1 MSAEAIVRRT
11 VRSSGPPG
19 IRGND
24 GQRAA
29 SGDPTAYALTVL
41 TIVALVLALLF
52 LPSPWGLI
60 AVIVAAVID
69 VIETAGFVWWSKRRR
84 RLTRVA
90 VGVDDLIGR
99 TAVAATTLAPEGQV
113 RIQGEV
119 WAARSATR
127 IDRDARVVVR
137 AVDGL
142 VLVVEP
148 ADGLEAATRATA

>member
-1 MSAEAIVRRT
+1 
-11 VRSSGPPG
+11 
-19 IRGND
+19 
-24 GQRAA
+24 
-29 SGDPTAYALTVL
+29 VL

-90 VGVDDLIGR
+90 VGVDDLVGR
-99 TAVAATTLAPEGQV
+99 SAVAVTTLAPEGQV

-127 IDRDARVVVR
+127 IDRDASVVVR
-137 AVDGL
+137 SVDGL
-142 VLVVEP
+142 VLVVKP
-148 ADGLEAATRATA
+148 ADGNEAAPRTAA